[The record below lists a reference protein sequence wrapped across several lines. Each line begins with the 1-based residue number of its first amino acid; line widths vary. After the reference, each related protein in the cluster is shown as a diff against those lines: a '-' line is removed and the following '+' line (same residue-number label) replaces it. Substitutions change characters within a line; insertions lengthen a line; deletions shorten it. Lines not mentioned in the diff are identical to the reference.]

1 MIRTEKE
8 IRAHIKVVEKA
19 YKHVLDG
26 SMATIVENA
35 PRALMQLTATSKL
48 DSLYWVIGETRPL
61 YEHEKK
67 DGKDDVRVRSWSI
80 ALYPV
85 VAQLSG

>member
-1 MIRTEKE
+1 MRTEKE
-8 IRAHIKVVEKA
+8 VREHIKVVEKA

-35 PRALMQLTATSKL
+35 LRALMQLTATSKL
-48 DSLYWVIGETRPL
+48 DSLYWVIGEVRPL

-67 DGKDDVRVRSWSI
+67 DGQNDVRRKGVQKR
-80 ALYPV
+80 
-85 VAQLSG
+85 